1 MRLMLAKRASVWPF
15 VTLALAV
22 GIAASLVPRTDLP
35 PSYHDFADQ
44 RSWLGIPNFGDVVS
58 NLIFLLAG
66 LCGLAF
72 LFSKSSVDRFIDVR
86 ERWFYLAVFLGL
98 LLTAFGSLYYHL
110 APDNNR
116 LVLDRVPM
124 IIVFMPLVA
133 ALIAERVNLKLGLWL
148 LPVLTAIGIGSVLQ
162 WHWTVRQGAGDV
174 RFYAAVQLYAL
185 LALVAALLLPARY
198 TRGSDLLI
206 VAGLYVLA
214 KICETADK
222 QILSLGHFVS
232 GHTLKHLAAGA
243 AGLWILRMLQK
254 RQPIG
259 DH

>member
-1 MRLMLAKRASVWPF
+1 MRLMLAKRAGVWPF

-35 PSYHDFADQ
+35 PSYHHFADQ

-110 APDNNR
+110 ATDNNR

-124 IIVFMPLVA
+124 IIVSC
-133 ALIAERVNLKLGLWL
+133 R
-148 LPVLTAIGIGSVLQ
+148 
-162 WHWTVRQGAGDV
+162 R
-174 RFYAAVQLYAL
+174 
-185 LALVAALLLPARY
+185 
-198 TRGSDLLI
+198 
-206 VAGLYVLA
+206 
-214 KICETADK
+214 
-222 QILSLGHFVS
+222 
-232 GHTLKHLAAGA
+232 
-243 AGLWILRMLQK
+243 LRL
-254 RQPIG
+254 
-259 DH
+259 